1 MPATTRTAGGDFQTV
16 RRLSLGSDNFLTTGQ
31 PVFRE
36 YLKNGLPPAEEQQNR
51 RFVQH
56 PQTKDWYE
64 VFTDVEGCLL
74 NRPVEGNLPE
84 FLQQRVRN
92 IGGKQMLPAL
102 STRVGNING
111 RERRFLIVTV
121 DDGTE
126 TFEVELGDFN
136 GRYAINFMSRL
147 CDPNLRI
154 SLPISI
160 RPYRFTPQ
168 GEGVQKEKFGVAV
181 VNPPSWERDRETDKA
196 NTLHPQKR
204 SATFLVPDLVGKDFE
219 PIAKFLAMYLFANVV
234 PKISTVVLV
243 ADRPTQVPL
252 PPPPQTGQ
260 TATAPAQAPAQAPA
274 PATGQPGINTR
285 VEPSSAYLDP
295 FVPTQQPAA
304 QPAANAQEVEVP
316 PPFID
321 DLPF

>member
-1 MPATTRTAGGDFQTV
+1 MPATTRTAGGGDFQTV

-36 YLKNGLPPAEEQQNR
+36 YLKHGMPPVEEQQSR

-56 PQTKDWYE
+56 PQTRDYYE
-64 VFTDVEGCLL
+64 IFTDVEGCLL

-102 STRVGNING
+102 SSRVGIING

-126 TFEVELGDFN
+126 TFEVELGDIN

-160 RPYRFTPQ
+160 RPYRFTPK
-168 GEGVQKEKFGVAV
+168 GEGLQKEKFGVAV

-204 SATFLVPDLVGKDFE
+204 SETFLLPDLVGKDFD
-219 PIAKFLAMYLFANVV
+219 PIAKFLAQYLFANVV

-243 ADRPTQVPL
+243 ADRPAQVPL

-260 TATAPAQAPAQAPA
+260 STQPTAPAPAT
-274 PATGQPGINTR
+274 ATGQPGINTR
-285 VEPSSAYLDP
+285 VEPSSQYLDP
-295 FVPTQQPAA
+295 FLPTQQSAADTQQPAT
-304 QPAANAQEVEVP
+304 NAQEVEVP
-316 PPFID
+316 PFYD